1 MKRHYIYII
10 IASLAAAMTTGA
22 IFIDIEIPGMLTAA
36 LSIIFSGI
44 AIMLPIMKKPIV
56 SSIMMLSLLLL
67 IALLNYPMNLIM
79 ATAMLIPVM
88 IELLLNRRMFIVILT
103 MIMSIINTAVIMR
116 THWQWPFA
124 AAYALIFVSILVL
137 MLYSKRSEER
147 NKQLAEQLTYINA
160 KKGIIDINPMLNDKH
175 NVMAD
180 DSNAGLRIMEHISEA
195 IKTLIEMISLSLK
208 PKSVVYYVY
217 DRKEETLYPEIGVSD
232 EDLMLHRALENK
244 GSILYYTVNNRDE
257 LNDNLYVGD
266 PRELGIY
273 THDTL
278 IRSVLTVPVMLE
290 GRVTGLLYI
299 DHSEEG
305 RFSLNDIHMLRMY
318 ASQISRLLNFAKYAQ
333 KSKTDAAYFSLMND
347 TVHALANTLDFEKIM
362 NQLSSAVN
370 DIIAVDRMFALR
382 CSDRECT
389 VIFDSKNKQGQSS
402 AEIENTFVSIVLN
415 QKTPVIKTELSKRD
429 IKLHIINSKE
439 KLGTV
444 RTAIGIP
451 LYFFDTGET
460 DIAVVLSKSDMT
472 LTPMKENFINFLS
485 DVLNTAVEKSR
496 YYEKMRDLAVKDGL
510 TGVYNHRYFQEQL
523 DMFMEQ
529 SMRSGKKLALVI
541 ADIDHFKSFNDR
553 YGHQTGDM
561 VLKQFSSLLESHIRK
576 TDFIARYGGEEFVI
590 VLNNI
595 DENVLETA
603 DKLRK
608 FVEDKRI
615 YNTKGEKLSITAS
628 FGVAVFPDNA
638 QSKDGLI
645 KEADRAL
652 YRAKENGRNQTI
664 MA

>member
-1 MKRHYIYII
+1 MKRHYIHII
-10 IASLAAAMTTGA
+10 IASLAAAMTAGS
-22 IFIDIEIPGMLTAA
+22 IFIDIEIPGMLTAV
-36 LSIIFSGI
+36 LSIIFTGI
-44 AIMLPIMKKPIV
+44 AIMLPIMKKPIA

-67 IALLNYPMNLIM
+67 IALLNYPINLIM
-79 ATAMLIPVM
+79 ATAMLISVM
-88 IELLLNRRMFIVILT
+88 IELLMNRRMFIVVLT
-103 MIMSIINTAVIMR
+103 MIMSMLNAAVIMR

-124 AAYALIFVSILVL
+124 VAYALIFLSILVL

-147 NKQLAEQLTYINA
+147 NRQLSEQLTYINA

-175 NVMAD
+175 SVMAE
-180 DSNAGLRIMEHISEA
+180 DSNAGLRIMEHISDA
-195 IKTLIEMISLSLK
+195 IKTLIEMLSLSLK

-217 DRKEETLYPEIGVSD
+217 DRKDETLYPEIGVSD
-232 EDLMLHRALENK
+232 EELMLHKALENK
-244 GSILYYTVNNRDE
+244 GSILYYTVNSREE

-273 THDTL
+273 TNNAL
-278 IRSVLTVPVMLE
+278 IRSLLTMPVMLE

-299 DHSEEG
+299 DHAEEE
-305 RFSLNDIHMLRMY
+305 RFSLNDVHMLRMY

-362 NQLSSAVN
+362 NQLSRAVN
-370 DIIAVDRMFALR
+370 DIIPVDRIFALR

-389 VIFDSKNKQGQSS
+389 VIFDSKKEKRQNNTQ
-402 AEIENTFVSIVLN
+402 IENTFVSIVLN

-429 IKLHIINSKE
+429 VKLHIINSRE
-439 KLGTV
+439 KLGIV

-460 DIAVVLSKSDMT
+460 DVAVILSGSDMA

-615 YNTKGEKLSITAS
+615 YSTKGEELAITAS

-664 MA
+664 IA

>member
-10 IASLAAAMTTGA
+10 IASLAAAMTAGA
-22 IFIDIEIPGMLTAA
+22 IIIDIEIPGMLTAA
-36 LSIIFSGI
+36 LSIIFSVI
-44 AIMLPIMKKPIV
+44 AILLPIMKKPIV
-56 SSIMMLSLLLL
+56 SSIMMLSLLLF
-67 IALLNYPMNLIM
+67 IALMNYPMNLIM

-103 MIMSIINTAVIMR
+103 MIMSILNTAVIMR
-116 THWQWPFA
+116 THWQWHFA

-147 NKQLAEQLTYINA
+147 NRQLAEQLTYINA

-299 DHSEEG
+299 DHAEEG
-305 RFSLNDIHMLRMY
+305 RFSLNDVHMLRMY

-389 VIFDSKNKQGQSS
+389 VIFDSENKQGQSS

-595 DENVLETA
+595 DENVLDTA